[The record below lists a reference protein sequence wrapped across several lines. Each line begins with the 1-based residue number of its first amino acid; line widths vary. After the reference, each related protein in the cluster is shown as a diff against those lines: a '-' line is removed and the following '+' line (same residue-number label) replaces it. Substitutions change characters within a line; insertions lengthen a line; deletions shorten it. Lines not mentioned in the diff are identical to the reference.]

1 MKTGSKIQF
10 DTPYSTKYTV
20 AKSQNVKTK
29 ASDEFVSKYSIRNT
43 DIVVSIETRPK
54 KKRFKSRLVQVQQ

>member
-10 DTPYSTKYTV
+10 ATPYSTKYTV
-20 AKSQNVKTK
+20 AKSHKVK

-43 DIVVSIETRPK
+43 DMLVSIETRPK
-54 KKRFKSRLVQVQQ
+54 KKRFKSRLVQKSNQ

>member
-20 AKSQNVKTK
+20 AKSQKVK
-29 ASDEFVSKYSIRNT
+29 AADEFVSKYSIRNT

-54 KKRFKSRLVQVQQ
+54 KKRFKSRLAQKLNQ

>member
-20 AKSQNVKTK
+20 AKSQKAK

-43 DIVVSIETRPK
+43 DMLVSIETRPK
-54 KKRFKSRLVQVQQ
+54 KKRF

>member
-20 AKSQNVKTK
+20 AKSQKVKV
-29 ASDEFVSKYSIRNT
+29 SDEFVSKYSIRNT

-54 KKRFKSRLVQVQQ
+54 KKRFKSLWAQKLNQ

>member
-1 MKTGSKIQF
+1 MKTDSKIQF

-20 AKSQNVKTK
+20 AKSQKVK

-43 DIVVSIETRPK
+43 DIVVSIEIRPK
-54 KKRFKSRLVQVQQ
+54 KKRFKSRLVQVQK

>member
-20 AKSQNVKTK
+20 AKSQKVK
-29 ASDEFVSKYSIRNT
+29 ALDDHPYAEGS
-43 DIVVSIETRPK
+43 
-54 KKRFKSRLVQVQQ
+54 Q

>member
-1 MKTGSKIQF
+1 MKTGSTIQF

-20 AKSQNVKTK
+20 AKSQKAK

-43 DIVVSIETRPK
+43 DMLVSIETRPK
-54 KKRFKSRLVQVQQ
+54 KKRFKSRLVQKLNQ